1 MTTYTQ
7 TSSPDVLIKMAQAA
21 AKNSTLLAYLIE
33 NRCQQQNITWAQL
46 AAELQISEAQL
57 AKLALCRQPGNRNFK
72 SDVTQAA
79 RHAKMDAQT
88 LTRFLQP
95 DSAHNNSQ
103 RSFWQTVLSWPN
115 KSGDQSMVV
124 KRAAAFGVVLL
135 AIFFMSAFIFS
146 QPNGPTATLQVTS
159 GEVTVRQTASFNRAT
174 TVIVSAGESLTVS
187 GSDAIEVPANAAAEL
202 YLFEGSVV
210 ELAENTML
218 ELTELAENSSEH
230 QIYLTLF
237 NGRILNRVTK
247 LLGVNDAYEVRTPS
261 STASVRGTI
270 FSVEVLDENTT
281 QVIVSEGTVEVSLG
295 SETAQVEAGEMV
307 TAVTGQPL
315 NVQPASSSPIIPA
328 ATPNQT
334 PDEPSTG
341 QSDTQSG
348 STTLDEAA
356 ATRTPSATPAA
367 ENPESTESPAL
378 PTHAAGTVR
387 PTNTPANSSPPAS
400 PASPANST
408 AAPTNA
414 AGATRPP
421 NTQATPLPPTNTP
434 LPNVPT
440 KTAVPNN
447 PTNTPLPPAAT
458 NTPVPVV
465 PTNTP
470 VPVVPTNTP
479 IPPSPTDTPPPTE
492 EPSVVTICHNPGPNQ
507 QTIQVSADALQGHLN
522 HGDYL
527 GPCN

>member
-1 MTTYTQ
+1 
-7 TSSPDVLIKMAQAA
+7 MAQAA
-21 AKNSTLLAYLIE
+21 AKNSTLLAHLIE
-33 NRCQQQNITWAQL
+33 DRCQQQNITWAQL
-46 AAELQISEAQL
+46 AAELQISETQL

-72 SDVTQAA
+72 ADVAQAA
-79 RHAKMDAQT
+79 RHAKMDTQK

-115 KSGDQSMVV
+115 KSGDQSMVI

-174 TVIVSAGESLTVS
+174 TVIVSAGESLAVS
-187 GSDAIEVPANAAAEL
+187 GSDTIEVSANAAAEL

-247 LLGVNDAYEVRTPS
+247 LLGINDAYEVRTPS

-270 FSVEVLDENTT
+270 FSVEVFDENTT
-281 QVIVSEGTVEVSLG
+281 QVIVSEGIVEVSLG
-295 SETAQVEAGEMV
+295 NESAEVGAGEMV

-315 NVQPASSSPIIPA
+315 NIEPASSSPIIPA
-328 ATPNQT
+328 TTPNQA

-356 ATRTPSATPAA
+356 ATHTPSGTPAA
-367 ENPESTESPAL
+367 ENPESTGTPTTTTESPAL
-378 PTHAAGTVR
+378 PTHTAGTVR

-408 AAPTNA
+408 AAPATPTNA

-421 NTQATPLPPTNTP
+421 NAQATALPPTNTP

-440 KTAVPNN
+440 KTAVPNV

-479 IPPSPTDTPPPTE
+479 IPPSPTDTPPPPLPTE
-492 EPSVVTICHNPGPNQ
+492 EPSKVTICHNPGPNQ
-507 QTIQVSADALQGHLN
+507 QTMQVNSSAVQGHLN